1 MINQPPAARPVP
13 WFALFAVDFA
23 VSCVTL
29 VLFGLFGGLTLLI
42 ALNGFSGDEGLRIM
56 IVYALLVV
64 AGNALATS
72 LFNWLILRGRAQRG
86 GRVPRRAVFAP
97 AVATTLVLLV
107 AGPPLAVIMIKLL
120 FGS

>member
-23 VSCVTL
+23 VTAVTL
-29 VLFGLFGGLTLLI
+29 VAFGLFGGFMLI
-42 ALNGFSGDEGLRIM
+42 VALNGFSGDEGLRIM

-64 AGNALATS
+64 AGNALATC
-72 LFNWLILRGRAQRG
+72 LFNWLILRGRARG
-86 GRVPRRAVFAP
+86 ERVPRRAVFAP
-97 AVATTLVLLV
+97 AVATTVALLV
-107 AGPPLAVIMIKLL
+107 AGPPLAVFLIKLL